1 MRVFTIILMLLLCIA
16 ATGCANDAGANGKVV
31 LNGKEIVS
39 VKLECA
45 EFCKQ
50 AGAPFAEKTFTKEN
64 GVVLKVFRKAIVN
77 AEKMN
82 GEVDYGVDFFMY
94 LSFGD
99 GTRKKYVLN
108 VADEAGRTALLV
120 DTDDSS
126 QGYTISKG
134 LTNELRSVI
143 YGSND

>member
-1 MRVFTIILMLLLCIA
+1 MRSFTVILLLLCMA
-16 ATGCANDAGANGKVV
+16 ATGCANDAGTKGKVV

-45 EFCKQ
+45 EFCKK
-50 AGAPFAEKTFTKEN
+50 AGTPFAEKTFTKEN
-64 GVVLKVFRKAIVN
+64 GEELKLFRKAIVN

-82 GEVDYGVDFFMY
+82 GVVDYGVDFFMY

-99 GTRKKYVLN
+99 GTQKKYVLN
-108 VADEAGRTALLV
+108 VADEEGRTALLV
-120 DTDDSS
+120 NTDDSS

-143 YGSND
+143 YGAND